1 VGEIK
6 TVDETIESIVK
17 KVSSEVK
24 KNEIRPDWRGD
35 YFSSNQLDD
44 LRRVFEKKG
53 FQAAKIFLSGKMKP
67 KDNPR
72 ELIKNKIILELLE
85 QLNAAKNLDT
95 STKSYIIGKLNSI
108 LTVYE
113 KGGKIR

>member
-1 VGEIK
+1 MNDIK
-6 TVDETIESIVK
+6 TIDETIESIVK
-17 KVSSEVK
+17 NVSFEID
-24 KNEIRPDWRGD
+24 KNQITPDWRGD
-35 YFSSNQLDD
+35 CFSSGQLDD

-72 ELIKNKIILELLE
+72 ELMKNKIILELLE
-85 QLNAAKNLDT
+85 QLHVAKNLDN

-108 LTVYE
+108 INVYK
-113 KGGKIR
+113 KGGNIR